1 MKTLSVVAI
10 VASLGVFTFPVSA
23 NSFDVCLKDSTSPSC
38 TSYLEGVVD
47 GALMYRK
54 DVPAK
59 KVEANSYESRALKYR
74 DGKRYQKANSKY
86 CASQVPIKSDIVD
99 ALSEQ
104 VAMDNVSN
112 SDELESVINSL
123 MDCLKQ

>member
-74 DGKRYQKANSKY
+74 AGKRYQKANSKY

-112 SDELESVINSL
+112 SDELESLINSL
-123 MDCLKQ
+123 MDCRKQ

>member
-1 MKTLSVVAI
+1 MKTLSVV
-10 VASLGVFTFPVSA
+10 VLVTSLGIFASPVSA
-23 NSFDVCLKDSTSPSC
+23 NAFDVCLKDSASPSC
-38 TSYLEGVVD
+38 TSYLEGVGD

-74 DGKRYQKANSKY
+74 AGKRYQKANSKY
-86 CASQVPIKSDIVD
+86 CASQVPVKSDIVD

-123 MDCLKQ
+123 MDCRKQ